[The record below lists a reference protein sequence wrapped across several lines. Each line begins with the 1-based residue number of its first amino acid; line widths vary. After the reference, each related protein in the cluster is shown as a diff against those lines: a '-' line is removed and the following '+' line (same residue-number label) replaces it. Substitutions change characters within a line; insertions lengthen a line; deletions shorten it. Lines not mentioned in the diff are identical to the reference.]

1 MIDTRG
7 RTFMEAPL
15 LPQRQIH
22 LDFHTSPLI
31 PGVGADFDAPAF
43 ARTMKAAHVQSVTVF
58 AKCHHGHLYFATKH
72 PARHPTLPAGLD
84 LTGSQVKA
92 LHKVGIRAPLYI
104 SVLFD
109 EFAAAAHPEW
119 VARTP
124 EGGVVGG
131 GPLQASWQVMDMAS
145 PYQDYLADQV
155 AEVLKRFSP
164 VDGIFFDICFDVEG
178 LSGHVM
184 KAMIARGLDP
194 EHPADRRSFAAELP
208 RIYMARY
215 SAMVKA
221 ASPHASVYFNSRPLS
236 RLSSDLDFMSHVEIE
251 ALPTGG
257 WGYMYF
263 PKNVR
268 FARTF
273 GAQTMGMTARFHKSW
288 ADFGGLKPAAAL
300 IYEVSQMIAHG
311 AACSIGDQLHPRGV
325 PDAAAYELIGKAFA
339 HTEACEPWTSDAK
352 PVTQIGLFMAGA
364 DEARYQD
371 EPGGSN
377 DGAVRMLTQLK
388 HQFDVITA
396 AARLESYDLL
406 ILPDSISVDP
416 ALAARLSKYVAAGG
430 SLLLSGT
437 SGLDAD
443 LLPVITETGVTIHGM
458 SSFQTTYIR
467 FGKQI
472 SAGVPAADHV
482 MYERTLC
489 MKPGP
494 GATTL
499 ARVVE
504 PYFDRSWRHFSS
516 HCQTPPRP
524 TPSPWAAAICK
535 GRIISIACPVFKAYG
550 KHASIPYRQL
560 VENCIDLLMPKRIIR
575 VEAPSS
581 AEVTVTRQKGAV
593 PRTVVHI
600 LYFPAERRTDALDI
614 AEDIVPL
621 HAVHVSLLAPH
632 APRRIYCAPSMAHVP
647 FTHDGERARM
657 VIPSVEGHQ
666 MVVIE

>member
-1 MIDTRG
+1 MK
-7 RTFMEAPL
+7 API
-15 LPQRQIH
+15 LPQRQVH

-31 PGVGADFDAPAF
+31 PGVGEDFDAHAF
-43 ARTMKAAHVQSVTVF
+43 ARTMKDAHVQSVTVF
-58 AKCHHGHLYFATKH
+58 AKCHHGHLYFATRH

-92 LHKVGIRAPLYI
+92 LHKEGIRAPLYI

-109 EFAAAAHPEW
+109 EFAAATHPEW
-119 VARTP
+119 VARTA

-131 GPLQASWQVMDMAS
+131 GPLQAGWRVMDMAS

-155 AEVLKRFSP
+155 AEVLKKYSP
-164 VDGIFFDICFDVEG
+164 VDGIFFDICYDVEG

-184 KAMIARGLDP
+184 RAMIGKGMDP
-194 EHPADRRSFAAELP
+194 EKPEDRRRFAAELP
-208 RIYMARY
+208 REYMARY
-215 SAMVKA
+215 AAMVKA
-221 ASPHASVYFNSRPLS
+221 TSPDASVYFNSRPLS
-236 RLSSDLDFMSHVEIE
+236 RLGADLDFMSHVEIE

-288 ADFGGLKPAAAL
+288 ADFGGLKPVAAL
-300 IYEVSQMIAHG
+300 TYEVSQMIAHG

-325 PDAAAYELIGKAFA
+325 LDAAAYDLIGKAFA
-339 HTEACEPWTSDAK
+339 HTEACEPWTAGAK

-388 HQFDVITA
+388 HQFDVITPA
-396 AARLESYDLL
+396 SPLEPYDLL
-406 ILPDSISVDP
+406 ILPDSINVDP
-416 ALAARLSKYVAAGG
+416 ALAARLSKYVTGGG

-437 SGLDAD
+437 SGLDAN
-443 LLPVITETGVTIHGM
+443 LVPVLEEMGVTVEGM
-458 SSFQTTYIR
+458 SPFQTAYIR
-467 FGKQI
+467 FGREI
-472 SAGVPAADHV
+472 GAGVAAADHV
-482 MYERTLC
+482 IYERTVRV
-489 MKPGP
+489 KPGA
-494 GATTL
+494 GATAL
-499 ARVVE
+499 ARIVE

-524 TPSPWAAAICK
+524 TVSPWAAVVRK
-535 GRIISIACPVFKAYG
+535 GSVISIACPVFKAYG

-560 VENCIDLLMPKRIIR
+560 VENCIDLLMPQRIVR

-581 AEVTVTRQKGAV
+581 AEVTVTRQKGNT

-600 LYFPAERRTDALDI
+600 LYFPAERRTDTLDI

-632 APRRIYCAPSMAHVP
+632 APKRIYCAPSMVHVP
-647 FTHDGERARM
+647 FTSDGERVRM
-657 VIPSVEGHQ
+657 VVPSVEGHQ